1 VPGLMGS
8 DTPRAVLNLMP
19 TYFCKFHPNMTG
31 RIAVGKYARLMKEGG
46 ISPGF

>member
-8 DTPRAVLNLMP
+8 DAPQPVSNLTV